1 VASAQAKA
9 KHNWIVAA
17 LGQLGLGSHQQYRLY
32 EDDPSLDGPL
42 PTGLMRLPSKLR
54 RIQPDLNSQVKQAK
68 GSDVSDLSRRPTCAA
83 PAGPVRVIATARCP
97 CR

>member
-32 EDDPSLDGPL
+32 EDDPSLDGPYQL
-42 PTGLMRLPSKLR
+42 AS
-54 RIQPDLNSQVKQAK
+54 
-68 GSDVSDLSRRPTCAA
+68 
-83 PAGPVRVIATARCP
+83 
-97 CR
+97 